1 MVSALVPY
9 KRIDV
14 AIDACRLAG
23 VPLKIVGIGPER
35 ARLEQVAA
43 ADGARGTVQ
52 FLGRL
57 SNEAVRESYQRAAVV
72 LLTGEEDFGIVP
84 LEAQACGRPVVALG
98 RGGAVE
104 TVLPGETG
112 LLVDEPAADAFAD
125 AIAQAMRRRFDPAG
139 IRRHAEQFSRVRF
152 GDQIDACVAET
163 IATAKEW

>member
-1 MVSALVPY
+1 RWDRDTAGRPDRYVAISHYVARRIARYYNREANVVYPPVDTNFFHPDASRPEQFALVVSALVPY

-14 AIDACRLAG
+14 AIDACRLAR

-72 LLTGEEDFGIVP
+72 LLTGEEDFG
-84 LEAQACGRPVVALG
+84 
-98 RGGAVE
+98 
-104 TVLPGETG
+104 
-112 LLVDEPAADAFAD
+112 
-125 AIAQAMRRRFDPAG
+125 
-139 IRRHAEQFSRVRF
+139 
-152 GDQIDACVAET
+152 
-163 IATAKEW
+163 